1 MVKEWG
7 MSKKVGLVALST
19 PQEGGPFMGRS
30 MGQRGTQWGS
40 KIMGNVDSEV
50 ERLVNNAYIKAKT
63 VLSDNIELLH
73 HLASTL
79 VDQEVVTAEEFQ
91 IMVLMFNATVVDY
104 KTFASNYD
112 ESNRVRLPFQKF
124 PEYRIGIGLCRQD
137 HMRSIK
143 RAAKK
148 LLGKM
153 ITVSLQAGGGCIG
166 HLRFVSS

>member
-1 MVKEWG
+1 

-30 MGQRGTQWGS
+30 MVQRGTQWGS

-112 ESNRVRLPFQKF
+112 ERNRERLPFQKF
-124 PEYRIGIGLCRQD
+124 PEYL
-137 HMRSIK
+137 
-143 RAAKK
+143 
-148 LLGKM
+148 
-153 ITVSLQAGGGCIG
+153 
-166 HLRFVSS
+166 